1 MRGGGQH
8 DRLTHQA
15 GLVAACVL
23 AWLSAN
29 STATAA
35 NHPLQ
40 DEQAHCAALEQETL
54 PVAGTLTAEAV
65 AAGKLVDPEDRALDA
80 PALCR
85 IHGQLTPVPES
96 HIGVEIWLPA
106 SGWNGRY
113 YQLGNGGFAGNISFA
128 SLASELRRGN
138 AVAMTDT
145 GHQADSFDASWAL
158 GHPES
163 VLDYGYRS
171 IQVTAEVAGALIHAY
186 YGSPARYRY
195 FAGCSNGG
203 RQALMAAQRFPQMWE
218 GILAGAPAYD
228 WTRQLATFAWI
239 QNTVRGSPKSWIGA
253 EKLPAIQRAA
263 LASCTTSAG
272 VVDGVPR
279 DPRDCHFNP
288 RTLLCKSTEN
298 DQCLTAAQ
306 VRSLQAIQQGPH
318 GSASEEARFY
328 GFEPTAAAVS
338 DNWIRWIVNDDPDAP
353 SQLIFAE
360 QFYRYLV
367 FGNRDWR
374 LENFRSPQD
383 FIAAA
388 RTTVAGHRLSQVLDA
403 RDTDLTTFERRG
415 GKLLMYFGWADAVL
429 APRAGLA
436 YYESVAR
443 KQGGLS
449 QTRTFF
455 RLFMVPGMTHCQG
468 GPGPDCFGQSP
479 VSPPLSD
486 DPQHDIRRALERWTE
501 HGEPPD
507 RLIAAR
513 EQPST
518 DPEAAATQLL
528 CPYPQRA
535 HIVTAGNLRSASS
548 YACSAR

>member
-8 DRLTHQA
+8 DRLRHLG

-23 AWLSAN
+23 ACLCLN
-29 STATAA
+29 CTATAA
-35 NHPLQ
+35 SHPLQ
-40 DEQAHCAALEQETL
+40 DEQTRCAALEQEAL
-54 PVAGTLTAEAV
+54 PVAGTLSAEAI

-85 IHGQLTPVPES
+85 IHGQLTPVPDS

-113 YQLGNGGFAGNISFA
+113 YQLGNGGFAGNFSFA

-145 GHQADSFDASWAL
+145 GHQADSFDASWAQ

-228 WTRQLATFAWI
+228 WTHQLATFGWI
-239 QNTVRGSPKSWIGA
+239 QHTLRSSPKSWIGA
-253 EKLPAIQRAA
+253 EKLRAIQRAA
-263 LASCTTSAG
+263 LASCTASAG
-272 VVDGVPR
+272 VVDEVPR

-288 RTLLCKSTEN
+288 RALLCKSTEN

-306 VRSLQAIQQGPH
+306 VRSLQVIQQG
-318 GSASEEARFY
+318 
-328 GFEPTAAAVS
+328 GFEPTAAAAP

-360 QFYRYLV
+360 EFYRYLV
-367 FGNRDWR
+367 FDNRDWR
-374 LENFRSPQD
+374 PDNFRYPQD
-383 FIAAA
+383 FAAA
-388 RTTVAGHRLSQVLDA
+388 AHTTVAGHLLSQALDA
-403 RDTDLTTFERRG
+403 RDTDLTTFQRRG

-429 APRAGLA
+429 SPRAGLA
-436 YYESVAR
+436 YYEGVAR

-468 GPGPDCFGQSP
+468 GPGPDSFGQSP
-479 VSPPLSD
+479 VSPALSD
-486 DPQHDIRRALERWTE
+486 DPHHDIRRALERWTE

-507 RLIAAR
+507 RLIAAK

-518 DPEAAATQLL
+518 NPEAAATQLL

-535 HIVTAGNLRSASS
+535 HTVTAGNLRSASS
-548 YACSAR
+548 YACSSAR